1 MYLKGILKN
10 LDLEGYRIYS
20 YSKKTLTK
28 PIETKEYTR
37 KNIDELLREYA
48 NYRIKFSNN
57 YDIGYIDWKRE
68 HKGNVTYIELIKNK
82 GE

>member
-1 MYLKGILKN
+1 M
-10 LDLEGYRIYS
+10 E
-20 YSKKTLTK
+20 
-28 PIETKEYTR
+28 
-37 KNIDELLREYA
+37 
-48 NYRIKFSNN
+48 KFYQNN